1 VSLVSPSARV
11 VYAALAGDLAVAAA
25 KFGASALSG
34 STAMLTEAIHSL
46 VDSADQLLLLTGQS
60 RARKPP
66 DRTHPFG
73 YGMETYF
80 WSFVVALFVFFLGGL
95 VALYQGVRHILMP
108 QHIVSPAISLGVLVV
123 SALFEGWSFAV
134 GFREYKRVVR
144 GRDIPLWSFI
154 KGSKDPSLYGTLLE
168 DFSAVI
174 GIAIAALGVIA
185 SSLLHIGWADGAASI
200 AIGLLLFGVSAVLVN
215 ETRSLIAGE
224 AVAGPIMEELH
235 RVLAADSRILQ
246 IDEIATMHLGP
257 QTILM
262 ALTLR
267 FRSEL
272 SIPAL
277 DDAIRE
283 ITSTLQ
289 SMEKRVAYVYVR
301 PRPNGGALAE
311 ANPPNIRDIAF
322 TAD

>member
-1 VSLVSPSARV
+1 V
-11 VYAALAGDLAVAAA
+11 LA
-25 KFGASALSG
+25 
-34 STAMLTEAIHSL
+34 
-46 VDSADQLLLLTGQS
+46 
-60 RARKPP
+60 
-66 DRTHPFG
+66 
-73 YGMETYF
+73 
-80 WSFVVALFVFFLGGL
+80 
-95 VALYQGVRHILMP
+95 
-108 QHIVSPAISLGVLVV
+108 
-123 SALFEGWSFAV
+123 
-134 GFREYKRVVR
+134 
-144 GRDIPLWSFI
+144 
-154 KGSKDPSLYGTLLE
+154 
-168 DFSAVI
+168 
-174 GIAIAALGVIA
+174 
-185 SSLLHIGWADGAASI
+185 
-200 AIGLLLFGVSAVLVN
+200 N

-257 QTILM
+257 QVILM

-289 SMEKRVAYVYVR
+289 SAEKRVAYVYVR

-322 TAD
+322 RAD